1 MAFLND
7 EENYEPDLYTL
18 VDEDGKEQQFEFIDQ
33 HEENGVV
40 YYALVPYIED
50 PDQMLEADAELVV
63 LRLEKDENGEDIM
76 STIDSEEEYNRIGNI
91 FMERYMEDFDG
102 DDE

>member
-33 HEENGVV
+33 YEENGVV

-50 PDQMLEADAELVV
+50 PDQMLEADADLVV

>member
-33 HEENGVV
+33 YEENGVV

-76 STIDSEEEYNRIGNI
+76 STIDSEEEYKRIGNI

>member
-18 VDEDGKEQQFEFIDQ
+18 VDEDGKEQQFEFIDEY
-33 HEENGVV
+33 EENGIV
-40 YYALVPYIED
+40 YCALIPYIED
-50 PDQMLEADAELVV
+50 PDQMLESDADLVV
-63 LRLEKDENGEDIM
+63 LRLEKDENGEDVM
-76 STIDSEEEYNRIGNI
+76 STIESEEEYNRIGNI
-91 FMERYMEDFDG
+91 FMERYMEEFDG

>member
-18 VDEDGKEQQFEFIDQ
+18 VDEDGKEQQIEFIDQ
-33 HEENGVV
+33 YEENGVV

>member
-7 EENYEPDLYTL
+7 EENYEPELYTL
-18 VDEDGKEQQFEFIDQ
+18 VDEDGKEQQFEFIDEY
-33 HEENGVV
+33 EENGIV
-40 YYALVPYIED
+40 YYALIPYIED
-50 PDQMLEADAELVV
+50 PDRMLESAAELVV
-63 LRLEKDENGEDIM
+63 LRLEKDENGEDVM
-76 STIDSEEEYNRIGNI
+76 STIESEEEYNRIGNI

>member
-33 HEENGVV
+33 YEENGVV

>member
-7 EENYEPDLYTL
+7 EENYEPELYTL
-18 VDEDGKEQQFEFIDQ
+18 VDEDGKEQQFEFIDEY
-33 HEENGVV
+33 EENGIV
-40 YYALVPYIED
+40 YYALIPYIED
-50 PDQMLEADAELVV
+50 PDQMLESDAELVV
-63 LRLEKDENGEDIM
+63 LRLEKDENGEDVM
-76 STIDSEEEYNRIGNI
+76 STIESEEEYNRIGNI

>member
-7 EENYEPDLYTL
+7 EENYEPELYTL
-18 VDEDGKEQQFEFIDQ
+18 VDEDGKEQQFEFIDEY
-33 HEENGVV
+33 EENGIV
-40 YYALVPYIED
+40 YYALIPYIED
-50 PDQMLEADAELVV
+50 PDRMLESDAELVV
-63 LRLEKDENGEDIM
+63 LRLEKDENGEDVM
-76 STIDSEEEYNRIGNI
+76 STIESEEEYNRIGNI

>member
-18 VDEDGKEQQFEFIDQ
+18 VDEDGKEQQFEFIDEY
-33 HEENGVV
+33 EENGVV

>member
-7 EENYEPDLYTL
+7 EETYEPDLYTL

-33 HEENGVV
+33 YEENGVV

>member
-7 EENYEPDLYTL
+7 EENYEPELYTL
-18 VDEDGKEQQFEFIDQ
+18 VDEDGKEQQFEFIDEY
-33 HEENGVV
+33 EENGIV

-50 PDQMLEADAELVV
+50 PDQMLESDAELVV
-63 LRLEKDENGEDIM
+63 LRLEKDENGEDVM
-76 STIDSEEEYNRIGNI
+76 STIESEEEYNRIGNI
-91 FMERYMEDFDG
+91 FMERYMEEFDG